1 MSNITTLLQAAGRAE
16 PGSVDRLFVL
26 LYDDLR
32 RLARSRLRRSNGI
45 TSLNTTG
52 LVHESYLKFLK
63 ADGINA
69 EDRPHFLAYAAT
81 VMRSIVVDL
90 IRNRMAEKNGGDVL
104 RITLDTDIAE
114 STFASEADV
123 IRVHEALEELAKIDM
138 RLVKVVEMRYFA
150 GLEMQEIAAA
160 LDVTTRTVTRDWEKA
175 KFFLF
180 RALQ

>member
-1 MSNITTLLQAAGRAE
+1 MSNITTLLQAAQRAE
-16 PGSVDRLFVL
+16 PGSIDRLFVV
-26 LYDDLR
+26 LYDDLH
-32 RLARSRLRRSNGI
+32 RLARSRLRRSNNI
-45 TSLNTTG
+45 SSLNTTG

-63 ADGINA
+63 VDSISA

-90 IRNRMAEKNGGDVL
+90 IRSRMAEKNGGDVL
-104 RITLDTDIAE
+104 QVTLDTDIAE
-114 STFASEADV
+114 STFASESDV

-150 GLEMQEIAAA
+150 GLEMQEIATA
-160 LDVTTRTVTRDWEKA
+160 LDVTARTVARDWEKA

>member
-1 MSNITTLLQAAGRAE
+1 MSDISILFEAAKRAE
-16 PGSVDRLFVL
+16 PGSVDRLFEV

-32 RLARSRLRRSNGI
+32 RLARSRLRRSNNI
-45 TSLNTTG
+45 SSLNTTG

-63 ADGINA
+63 SDGISA
-69 EDRPHFLAYAAT
+69 ADRPHFLAYAAT

-90 IRNRMAEKNGGDVL
+90 VRSRMAEKNGGDFLKV
-104 RITLDTDIAE
+104 TLDTDIAE
-114 STFASEADV
+114 STSSSGADV
-123 IRVHEALEELAKIDM
+123 IRVHEALEELAAIDM

-150 GLEMQEIAAA
+150 GLDMQEIATA
-160 LDVTTRTVTRDWEKA
+160 LGVTTRTVTRDWEKA